1 MVGLDADAGYRATA
15 SVLLVAVVGAAQTQA
30 TDVSTHRYLYSS
42 LVGTMTGHRAAASMG
57 GRGRSHRDQQLQ
69 MSV

>member
-30 TDVSTHRYLYSS
+30 TDLSAHKYLYSDF
-42 LVGTMTGHRAAASMG
+42 VRIMP
-57 GRGRSHRDQQLQ
+57 
-69 MSV
+69 